1 MIIWRPTTTSAVR
14 CICLGHQARTGRRWD
29 VLGWRISHS
38 LCAFLMCFH
47 CKWCFASQVSHKT
60 HVCWLV
66 LSNQCQALLCFPEEK
81 FYFTL
86 IISAKVMENTFL
98 CGLRERLFLCF
109 LLFSSVVWACL
120 AILSAYILCQEM
132 PWATPWGNP
141 ESRET
146 TKSRA
151 AGKGS

>member
-1 MIIWRPTTTSAVR
+1 MYLPWPSGQDWEEVGFVGVEDFSFSVCFSDVFSLQVKL
-14 CICLGHQARTGRRWD
+14 CISGIPQDACLLVGT
-29 VLGWRISHS
+29 V
-38 LCAFLMCFH
+38 
-47 CKWCFASQVSHKT
+47 KPVSSFT
-60 HVCWLV
+60 
-66 LSNQCQALLCFPEEK
+66 LLCFPEEK

-141 ESRET
+141 ESGET